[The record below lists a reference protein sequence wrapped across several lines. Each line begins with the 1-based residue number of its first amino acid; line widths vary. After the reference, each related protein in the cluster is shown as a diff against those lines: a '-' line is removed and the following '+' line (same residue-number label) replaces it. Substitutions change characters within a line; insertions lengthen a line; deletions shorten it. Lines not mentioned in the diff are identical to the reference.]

1 MKNRQRVARGAGW
14 FMWLVFLAGAFFF
27 IMPLAS
33 TLIFSLQKVRGTI
46 GIAAYTSALADAG
59 FFRTFLFSSLIA
71 SLTILTSLLLIV
83 PTAFWVNLRM
93 PRWRGVVEFI
103 SLLPFVIPAI
113 VLVFGISR
121 TYGRPL
127 TFMGLTVLPPLLN
140 TPFSTNIVLVGAY
153 TVLALPYMYRAT
165 DNGLRAIDVRTL
177 ADAAQSLGAGWPTI
191 IFRIIF
197 PNLRPAL
204 LSGALLTFAIVI
216 GEYTIA
222 AFLARPM
229 FGPYLQIQVR
239 NRAYEA
245 AALTLL
251 AFAMTWMAMGLIN
264 LLTRQRTTPMAGVR

>member
-1 MKNRQRVARGAGW
+1 MARRAGW
-14 FMWLVFLAGAFFF
+14 FIWLVYMVGAFFF
-27 IMPLAS
+27 IVPLAS
-33 TLIFSLQKVRGTI
+33 TLLFSLQKQRGVI
-46 GIAAYTSALADAG
+46 GFAAYTSALAEPA
-59 FFRTFLFSSLIA
+59 FFRTFGFSAFIA
-71 SLTILTSLLLIV
+71 ALTIVASLLLIV

-93 PRWRGVVEFI
+93 PRWRGIIEFI
-103 SLLPFVIPAI
+103 SLVPFVIPAI

-121 TYGRPL
+121 TYGRWVTLAGVPL
-127 TFMGLTVLPPLLN
+127 VPPLLN
-140 TPFSTNIVLVGAY
+140 SSLSINIVLVGVY

-177 ADAAQSLGAGWPTI
+177 AEAAQSLGAGWGTI

-229 FGPYLQIQVR
+229 FGPYLQLQVR

-264 LLTRQRTTPMAGVR
+264 LLTRQRSTPMTGAR

>member
-1 MKNRQRVARGAGW
+1 MARRAGW
-14 FMWLVFLAGAFFF
+14 FAWLVFLIGALFF
-27 IMPLAS
+27 IVPLAS
-33 TLIFSLQKVRGTI
+33 TLIFSLQKVRGTL
-46 GIAAYTSALADAG
+46 GFSAYTSALANAA
-59 FFRTFLFSSLIA
+59 FFQTFLFSCLIA
-71 SLTILTSLLLIV
+71 ALTIVASLLLIV

-127 TFMGLTVLPPLLN
+127 LLFDIPILPPLLN
-140 TPFSTNIVLVGAY
+140 TPLSTNAVLVGAY
-153 TVLALPYMYRAT
+153 TVLGLPYMYRAT
-165 DNGLRAIDVRTL
+165 DNGLRAMDVRTL
-177 ADAAQSLGAGWPTI
+177 AEAAQSLGAGWGTI
-191 IFRIIF
+191 LARVIF
-197 PNLRPAL
+197 PNLRSAL

-229 FGPYLQIQVR
+229 FGPYLQLQVR

-245 AALTLL
+245 AALTIV

-264 LLTRQRTTPMAGVR
+264 LLTRQRATPVTGMR